1 MSIFYDLLC
10 GGLGKPAFYL
20 HFLVFETLV
29 VGKEIRGS
37 GDPVR
42 IKIAQRLV
50 FAHMAHRN
58 AHDLVVLVAVV
69 GHIQHCDRFHLH
81 QCASLERN
89 IIINDDVE
97 WVVVKCKSL
106 RDEPIGRRVAHGAVE
121 AAIQSE
127 DIQILVVLVFGV
139 CVFRNLNDAVDNIR
153 TLFSDRDSVY
163 KTHLKQ
169 LGLKTILTEP
179 TIVSEA
185 TLNSMMDIKML
196 MLFILFDNKLILE
209 DALAQ
214 KQGGRR

>member
-1 MSIFYDLLC
+1 MGILDDLLC

-29 VGKEIRGS
+29 VGKEICGG

-69 GHIQHCDRFHLH
+69 GHVQHGDRFHLH
-81 QCASLERN
+81 QCASLDRN
-89 IIINDDVE
+89 IIVNDDVE
-97 WVVVKCKSL
+97 RVVVQCKSL

-121 AAIQSE
+121 AAIQPE
-127 DIQILVVLVFGV
+127 NIQILVVLVFGV
-139 CVFRNLNDAVDNIR
+139 CVFRNLNDAVDDIR

-179 TIVSEA
+179 TFVLEV
-185 TLNSMMDIKML
+185 TLNSMMDIKIL
-196 MLFILFDNKLILE
+196 IIFIDFC
-209 DALAQ
+209 
-214 KQGGRR
+214 

>member
-29 VGKEIRGS
+29 VGEEIRGG

-42 IKIAQRLV
+42 VKIAQRLV
-50 FAHMAHRN
+50 FGHMAHRN

-69 GHIQHCDRFHLH
+69 GHVQHGDRFHLH
-81 QCASLERN
+81 QCASLDRD
-89 IIINDDVE
+89 IIVNDNVE
-97 WVVVKCKSL
+97 WVIVQCKSL

-121 AAIQSE
+121 AAIQPE
-127 DIQILVVLVFGV
+127 DIQLLVVLVFGV

-169 LGLKTILTEP
+169 LGLETILTEP
-179 TIVSEA
+179 TFALEV
-185 TLNSMMDIKML
+185 TLNSIMDIKML
-196 MLFILFDNKLILE
+196 MLFMGFC
-209 DALAQ
+209 
-214 KQGGRR
+214 